1 MLNGYA
7 LNAAAV
13 NSRTAVGIVSY
24 LPSSTAS
31 IEFVAYEYTSTLMA
45 GTTGVAFAST
55 GDITRYAVIGNASA
69 GITLSAT
76 GNLQF
81 YRPVFFDASS
91 TGVVMGAVG
100 DISRVVPMAAAST
113 GITLAASGAIVR
125 FMQMQANA
133 GIALDASSTQLTTFA
148 QLGAAAAGLVLDATG
163 AMTTK
168 VIFPASGTGIT
179 LAAGGDLTQG
189 VRQYFG
195 PSQAAITLDTSA
207 SLSALRR
214 MAGVANI
221 TFALEASLSNNALE
235 YDPPERVVWREY
247 ENRTVERI

>member
-31 IEFVAYEYTSTLMA
+31 IEFVAYEYTSMLMA

-100 DISRVVPMAAAST
+100 DI
-113 GITLAASGAIVR
+113 
-125 FMQMQANA
+125 
-133 GIALDASSTQLTTFA
+133 STQLTTFA